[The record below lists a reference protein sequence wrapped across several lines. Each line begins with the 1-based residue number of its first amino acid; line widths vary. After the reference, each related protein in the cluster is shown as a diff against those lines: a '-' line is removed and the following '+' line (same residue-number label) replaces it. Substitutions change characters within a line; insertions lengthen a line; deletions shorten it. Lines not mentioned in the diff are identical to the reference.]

1 MSTGCK
7 TQRAQTQVTLGLRVA
22 EVTGLFD
29 FQLPDTAATH
39 LPPARSAIVWTL
51 FMMDR
56 IIGSGR
62 RSSVYSPAIYSI
74 PVYQDGPLR
83 PDSPPTAC
91 KPFTLSDTIASRA
104 HTPSRSVTAV
114 IIELLDIWS
123 LVISHI
129 FSSPRTGDA
138 PFWQYNSPRAR
149 LTTRLLEFELSK
161 LGAVT

>member
-1 MSTGCK
+1 M
-7 TQRAQTQVTLGLRVA
+7 A

-29 FQLPDTAATH
+29 SQYPDAAANH
-39 LPPARSAIVWTL
+39 LLPARSAIIWTL

-62 RSSVYSPAIYSI
+62 RSSVYSPAIYSV
-74 PVYQDGPLR
+74 PVFQGGPTR

-91 KPFTLSDTIASRA
+91 KPFTLNDTIAIRA
-104 HTPSRSVTAV
+104 HTPSRSATAV

-129 FSSPRTGDA
+129 FASPGSEEV

-161 LGAVT
+161 F